1 VSQIDLNNPP
11 PNHNYKVAVERDE
24 SDGERRVRLTKD
36 LALFFSA
43 LAIVGIVV
51 WLATTT
57 VLSPQAS
64 AEDRKWAMSIL
75 TAVAGGLVGYLVRK

>member
-1 VSQIDLNNPP
+1 MNQIDLNNPP
-11 PNHNYKVAVERDE
+11 PNHNYKVAIEREE

-43 LAIVGIVV
+43 LGVVGLVV
-51 WLATTT
+51 WIAIDT
-57 VLSPQAS
+57 VLSPTAG

-75 TAVAGGLVGYLVRK
+75 TAIAGGLVGYLVRK